1 MLLANK
7 VISQCPR
14 SILKQIRGLTLT
26 RLPPPLL
33 LPTCLFLRALYTF
46 KTFDPFF
53 RSSSRILTASKV
65 KERCPPPSLSLL
77 ANSLEIARI
86 TFPRGCTDTQPLDA
100 FPRFSPFFS
109 RINLAVFRGP
119 IYSFRAQTFFND
131 YSTSLSRVE
140 TFSTIFSRTRK
151 ELKLK

>member
-65 KERCPPPSLSLL
+65 KERCPPPLSLSPCELFGNRANNFPTRVYRYPAPRCLPSFLTLFL
-77 ANSLEIARI
+77 ADKSRGISRPNLFVSRANIFQRLFYESLA
-86 TFPRGCTDTQPLDA
+86 GGD
-100 FPRFSPFFS
+100 FFHH
-109 RINLAVFRGP
+109 
-119 IYSFRAQTFFND
+119 FF
-131 YSTSLSRVE
+131 THA
-140 TFSTIFSRTRK
+140 
-151 ELKLK
+151 